1 MFKHTIA
8 WLMDIFIFDEICIS
22 TLDNVKRMGAL
33 IGASSAPSLSSLLVQ
48 LRVPG
53 ESRAFSL
60 PRRSALSVTE
70 ADPTFEILKD
80 RRRKG
85 LREYAQLP
93 RLHSRWSFS
102 HGSKPA
108 FLKSSFFRR

>member
-1 MFKHTIA
+1 M
-8 WLMDIFIFDEICIS
+8 
-22 TLDNVKRMGAL
+22 
-33 IGASSAPSLSSLLVQ
+33 
-48 LRVPG
+48 RV
-53 ESRAFSL
+53 RQWAHL
-60 PRRSALSVTE
+60 PRHRSKTRSVTE
-70 ADPTFEILKD
+70 ADPTFEIMKG

-108 FLKSSFFRR
+108 FLKSFFPALRRL

>member
-1 MFKHTIA
+1 
-8 WLMDIFIFDEICIS
+8 MDIFIFDEICIS

-33 IGASSAPSLSSLLVQ
+33 IGASSAPSLEDSLCH
-48 LRVPG
+48 G
-53 ESRAFSL
+53 SR
-60 PRRSALSVTE
+60 PDPWEQRRG
-70 ADPTFEILKD
+70 
-80 RRRKG
+80 RKG

-108 FLKSSFFRR
+108 FLKSFFPALRRL